1 MVLTGYKEYLNYSN
15 TAQAAANSV
24 TACSRLAGVSLATL
38 CSSKSL
44 SVPASSGV
52 ISPSLTALVMAL
64 IDWPIPNIFPFT
76 HSSHVAILT
85 DNNRWNIR
93 NWAHYDMV
101 SQQTAFRPKLAPD
114 LNP

>member
-1 MVLTGYKEYLNYSN
+1 MV
-15 TAQAAANSV
+15 
-24 TACSRLAGVSLATL
+24 
-38 CSSKSL
+38 
-44 SVPASSGV
+44 
-52 ISPSLTALVMAL
+52 L

-93 NWAHYDMV
+93 IWAHYDMV